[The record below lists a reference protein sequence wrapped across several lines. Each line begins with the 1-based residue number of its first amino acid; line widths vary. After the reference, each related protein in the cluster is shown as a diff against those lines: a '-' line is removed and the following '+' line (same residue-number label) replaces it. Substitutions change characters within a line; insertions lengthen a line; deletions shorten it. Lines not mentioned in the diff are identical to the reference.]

1 MSDFLTE
8 AAISIFNH
16 HAEEY
21 QSKYMDLTGY
31 HDSLDLFCSLISQ
44 TAPHLLDL
52 ACGPGN
58 ITKYV
63 LDQHPNAKMLGID
76 LAPKMLDLARINN
89 PTATF
94 KLMDCKKIGE
104 LPEKYDGILCGFCLP
119 YLSKEESVQLIEN
132 AAELLNTGGV
142 FYLSTMEGED
152 SKSGWVGPSA
162 GGEEKLYMH
171 YHQEGYLTAA
181 LINNGFTIHRTD
193 HLPSPGETKKKGVD
207 LVIVAQ
213 QALNYG

>member
-1 MSDFLTE
+1 MADFLTE
-8 AAISIFNH
+8 AAISIFNR

-31 HDSLDLFCSLISQ
+31 HDSLDLFCSLISE
-44 TAPHLLDL
+44 TTPHLLDL

-58 ITKYV
+58 VTKYV

-76 LAPKMLDLARINN
+76 LAPKMQDLARINN

-94 KLMDCKKIGE
+94 QLMDCKKISE

-119 YLSKEESVQLIEN
+119 YLSKEESIKLIKEV
-132 AAELLNTGGV
+132 AELLNAGGI

-152 SKSGWVGPSA
+152 TRSGWVGPSS
-162 GGEEKLYMH
+162 GGEEKLYMY
-171 YHQEGYLTAA
+171 YHQEDYLVKA
-181 LINNGFTIHRTD
+181 LIDNGFHIHLTQRIS
-193 HLPSPGETKKKGVD
+193 SPTQIENPDID
-207 LVIVAQ
+207 LIIVAKKR
-213 QALNYG
+213 